1 MKIKSFLKIGYE
13 NNRSDNMKYGKEYEV
28 IKLQVDGKG
37 LIANSKF
44 KLLENSEIVGVKD
57 ITLMDFTDW
66 YIINY
71 CKAPTDELW
80 RNKFFNE
87 VLHKIELDCNSLYV
101 RFTNKVIVQRNGD
114 YQLCANEKHIIEV
127 ISTYKAFLQAMK
139 NRAKL
144 EYLPTYKR
152 TYDGYD
158 FEDGSYLLQDGSGY
172 FSLSYDLE
180 SSYFNWSFDEYPDK
194 FPSDYPE
201 VVSWRILW
209 LDDKE
214 YKTELMDLYNDDD
227 VVLYL
232 SDESTWYD
240 LHDKV

>member
-1 MKIKSFLKIGYE
+1 
-13 NNRSDNMKYGKEYEV
+13 MKYVQEYEV

-37 LIANSKF
+37 LIANSNF
-44 KLLENSEIVGVKD
+44 NLLKNSEIVGVKD
-57 ITLMDFTDW
+57 ITSMEFIDW

-71 CKAPTDELW
+71 YKAPTEECW
-80 RNKFFNE
+80 RNTFFNE
-87 VLHKIELDCNSLYV
+87 VLHKIELSCNSLYV
-101 RFTNKVIVQRNGD
+101 RFTNEAIVQHNGK
-114 YQLCANEKHIIEV
+114 YHLCANEKNIIEV
-127 ISTYKAFLQAMK
+127 VSTYEAFLQTMK

-144 EYLPTYKR
+144 EYLPTYKKN
-152 TYDGYD
+152 YDGYD
-158 FEDGSYLLQDGSGY
+158 FEDGSVLLQDGSGY
-172 FSLSYDLE
+172 FSLGYDLE
-180 SSYFNWSFDEYPDK
+180 SCNFNWSFDEYPDK
-194 FPSDYPE
+194 FPSDFPE

-240 LHDKV
+240 LHDNV

>member
-1 MKIKSFLKIGYE
+1 MIIFNFKG
-13 NNRSDNMKYGKEYEV
+13 DNMKYEKEYEV
-28 IKLQVDGKG
+28 IKLQVNKKG
-37 LIANSKF
+37 LITNSNF
-44 KLLENSEIVGVKD
+44 KLLKNSEIVGIKD
-57 ITLMDFTDW
+57 IASMDFTDW

-127 ISTYKAFLQAMK
+127 VSTYKAFLQAMK

-152 TYDGYD
+152 AYDGYD
-158 FEDGSYLLQDGSGY
+158 FEDGSYILQDGSGY
-172 FSLSYDLE
+172 FSLAYDLE
-180 SSYFNWSFDEYPDK
+180 SCNFNWSFDEYPDK
-194 FPSDYPE
+194 FSGDFPE

-214 YKTELMDLYNDDD
+214 YKTELMDLYNDND

-240 LHDKV
+240 LHDNV

>member
-1 MKIKSFLKIGYE
+1 MG
-13 NNRSDNMKYGKEYEV
+13 DNMKYEKEYEV
-28 IKLQVDGKG
+28 IKLQVDEKG
-37 LIANSKF
+37 LITNSKF

-57 ITLMDFTDW
+57 ITSMDFTDW

-71 CKAPTDELW
+71 YKAPTDECW
-80 RNKFFNE
+80 RNRFFNE
-87 VLHKIELDCNSLYV
+87 VLHKIELSCNALYV
-101 RFTNKVIVQRNGD
+101 RFTNEAIVKHNGN
-114 YQLCANEKHIIEV
+114 YHLYANEQYIIEV
-127 ISTYKAFLQAMK
+127 VSTYKAFLQTME
-139 NRAKL
+139 NRTKL
-144 EYLPTYKR
+144 EYLPTYKK

-172 FSLSYDLE
+172 FSLGYDLE
-180 SSYFNWSFDEYPDK
+180 SCNFNWSFDEYPDK
-194 FPSDYPE
+194 FSSDYPE
-201 VVSWRILW
+201 VVNWRILW

-240 LHDKV
+240 LHDNV